1 MRELLTTIA
10 LFFFFNALSY
20 GQTTI
25 AFQSF
30 EGGSSDT
37 WNYNAQPSAFDEN
50 SHSDVWAVCDNLA
63 NISGPSDGTYFWGIR
78 DLKCSANTSGV
89 GNLDF
94 TAFDISSYTDVTLTF
109 KYYTHGFDSSDSL
122 LYQVQYNNG
131 SDWPS
136 SDYVEC
142 NKNTNAWTTV
152 TINIPAGVTYVRLR
166 LRANQNGGS
175 DEAAWDEIKLSGTQ
189 AGAVANPS
197 NFTASAGGTDNID
210 LSWDKNAAGDNV
222 MIAYNTSNDFGTP
235 SDGTTYSVG
244 DNIGSATVIYNGS
257 GTSYNHSGLSANTTY
272 YYKAWSVDGS
282 TNYSSGVTTNA
293 TTAKA
298 EPTNHVT
305 NFSATADGAYKI
317 NLSWTENDG
326 AVAPDGYLIIASTG
340 TVTDPTD
347 GTDQDD
353 DTDLTDGD
361 GNVKVDHGTTS
372 YSFTNCSASTTY
384 NFKIY
389 PYTNSGSHIDFKT
402 DGTVP
407 SASATT
413 DAGPSIPNLVI
424 SEIMQNPSDVAD
436 DKGEWF
442 EIYNAES
449 DDVNIDGYI
458 IKDNGSE
465 SHTINNGGSLIIPAG
480 GFIVL
485 GINNDNATNGGLTVD
500 YQYNGFSLGNG
511 DDEVILVYSDGTTI
525 IDKVEYDNGSTFP
538 DPSGAS
544 MVLKDLTADNNV
556 GSNWTTSTQREGS
569 YDGSGSDK
577 GSPGALGSDAVL
589 PVELQSFVAKT
600 NGNSVVLNW
609 QTTTEVNNY
618 GFEIQRST
626 EKATWNKIGFVE
638 GNGTSNSPK
647 EYSFTDV
654 VSQSGKYSYRLKQID
669 IDGSYKYSN
678 VVEVNVG
685 SPEKFELGQ
694 NYPNPFNPTTTIEY
708 SIPNV
713 GASEQNVQLKIYDVL
728 GRKVATL
735 INQKQSPGNYKV
747 KFDASKLNSGVYF
760 YTLRTGD
767 FVSTKKMIIMK

>member
-1 MRELLTTIA
+1 MRELLTTLA

-413 DAGPSIPNLVI
+413 EEPPTLPNAWINELHYDDDGTDANEFVEIVI
-424 SEIMQNPSDVAD
+424 ENASNYTLSDFQVD
-436 DKGEWF
+436 L
-442 EIYNAES
+442 Y
-449 DDVNIDGYI
+449 
-458 IKDNGSE
+458 NGSGGASYKTVTLNNYTE
-465 SHTINNGGSLIIPAG
+465 GTTYNEGGSVFTLYYYDYSSDGGIQNGNPDGLALSYQGNLIQFLSYEGTFTASGGPADGNTSTDIGVSETNSTSENSSLGLEGNGTKYSDFTWTTFDAAATPGEKNGGQA
-480 GFIVL
+480 
-485 GINNDNATNGGLTVD
+485 
-500 YQYNGFSLGNG
+500 
-511 DDEVILVYSDGTTI
+511 
-525 IDKVEYDNGSTFP
+525 
-538 DPSGAS
+538 
-544 MVLKDLTADNNV
+544 
-556 GSNWTTSTQREGS
+556 
-569 YDGSGSDK
+569 
-577 GSPGALGSDAVL
+577 L
-589 PVELQSFVAKT
+589 PVELISFTANVY
-600 NGNSVVLNW
+600 GNNVILNW

-713 GASEQNVQLKIYDVL
+713 GASVQNVQLKIYDVL

-735 INQKQSPGNYKV
+735 VNQKQSPGNYKV